1 MEIGKPING
10 IVTLA
15 TFTCQPREAVIG
27 RRQENQWL
35 GELQLVLDPSR
46 IRYSWP
52 NVTTPVREWSAAA
65 ISAALSHPA
74 LECDLGSLCRENP
87 FPK

>member
-1 MEIGKPING
+1 MSRSLLGSVYTG

-35 GELQLVLDPSR
+35 GELQRGTGPFQNPLFLA
-46 IRYSWP
+46 
-52 NVTTPVREWSAAA
+52 NVTMPFQTLIAAEDRLYV
-65 ISAALSHPA
+65 AADGTIYA
-74 LECDLGSLCRENP
+74 
-87 FPK
+87 FTF

>member
-1 MEIGKPING
+1 MIREAFDRPQVLLFGGHHRLRESSMVGIACDG

-35 GELQLVLDPSR
+35 GVENNLNPVWPENR
-46 IRYSWP
+46 I
-52 NVTTPVREWSAAA
+52 
-65 ISAALSHPA
+65 
-74 LECDLGSLCRENP
+74 LCQQSP
-87 FPK
+87 